1 MHQSTLAELSS
12 ALESK
17 KISSEELTRVY
28 IERCKK
34 HNVSLNCFITI
45 TEDEAIKKA
54 KIANPEVIAFE
65 LSKIFLIRK
74 GLFLFTWQM
83 N

>member
-17 KISSEELTRVY
+17 KISSEELIRGY

-54 KIANPEVIAFE
+54 TSVSRLVPILAAF
-65 LSKIFLIRK
+65 F
-74 GLFLFTWQM
+74 
-83 N
+83 